1 MRVAKNLMYQAMAS
15 SIALKPWFLLL
26 SRGFPMTQMMLFDAP
41 VGIDSVPFRPRQD
54 SNRLAKQVRLTPRR
68 RGSNESTCGRRPE
81 HDRGFEHAS
90 RVEQAQ
96 AVVGEN
102 LSEDGSLHR
111 MGDLARL
118 VLLRYDLMAKRR
130 ARFASRRCAR

>member
-1 MRVAKNLMYQAMAS
+1 
-15 SIALKPWFLLL
+15 
-26 SRGFPMTQMMLFDAP
+26 MTQMMLFDAP

-68 RGSNESTCGRRPE
+68 RVSNESACSRRPE
-81 HDRGFEHAS
+81 HARGLEHAS